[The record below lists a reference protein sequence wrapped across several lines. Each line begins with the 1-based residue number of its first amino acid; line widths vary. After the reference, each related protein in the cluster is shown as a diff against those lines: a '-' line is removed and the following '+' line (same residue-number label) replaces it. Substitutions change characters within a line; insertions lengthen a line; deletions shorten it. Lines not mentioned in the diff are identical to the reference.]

1 MIYKLV
7 TKFIHAVL
15 LFSRQT
21 YERLGHLGFL
31 ERGESQKRG
40 VCTFLRYNYGHKI
53 SDVLCDLVPFAQSK
67 KRENHPWT
75 SVTFS
80 KVAGFQSATLLKLTL
95 LHGCFSL
102 FKIVQMVP
110 NRATHHIILSII
122 LSFPFT
128 TNETKHCYY

>member
-21 YERLGHLGFL
+21 MKGWDILDF
-31 ERGESQKRG
+31 QKGGNLRKG
-40 VCTFLRYNYGHKI
+40 GYALFCTTTMGII
-53 SDVLCDLVPFAQSK
+53 SDVLCNLVPFALFK
-67 KRENHPWT
+67 KREKHPWT

-80 KVAGFQSATLLKLTL
+80 KVTGFQSATLLKITL

-110 NRATHHIILSII
+110 NHATHHVILSII

-128 TNETKHCYY
+128 TNETKHGYY